1 MFRHISGSMLS
12 AQIKNHPKFGQDYVK
27 QHAVHNHTHTLKT
40 GYGKEIKVRK
50 LFFLHNTH
58 ESTMCTHWTAAC
70 FEVGICINAQL
81 HMPDASSFIR
91 TNCEFPVEIVFRYVE
106 SPKCV
111 VDNLFT
117 QIDFCPLSIL
127 SQRGNGTN
135 EAQCLRSLKNFVKL
149 DWKI

>member
-1 MFRHISGSMLS
+1 
-12 AQIKNHPKFGQDYVK
+12 
-27 QHAVHNHTHTLKT
+27 
-40 GYGKEIKVRK
+40 
-50 LFFLHNTH
+50 
-58 ESTMCTHWTAAC
+58 
-70 FEVGICINAQL
+70 
-81 HMPDASSFIR
+81 MPDASSFIR

-149 DWKI
+149 DWKILFTPVILPDVLLQIALYHALLFLYTLERKDCLSSLKRYFMQQVRKKES